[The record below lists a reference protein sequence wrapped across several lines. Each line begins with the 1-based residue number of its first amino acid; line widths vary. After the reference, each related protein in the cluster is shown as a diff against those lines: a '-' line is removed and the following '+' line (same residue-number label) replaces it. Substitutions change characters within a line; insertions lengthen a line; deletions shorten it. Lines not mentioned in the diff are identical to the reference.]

1 MFFSP
6 ALFNSRAGYWGTVKV
21 RSKKRKQTKEKEIE
35 KVSKL
40 WCSTSPNWF
49 FEMMKLLPVFQ
60 RTQEEHK
67 EENDED
73 SHHLQRVT
81 AILELLQYKINIEE
95 PHRLLPTLFATLT
108 RYIIHSQS

>member
-1 MFFSP
+1 M
-6 ALFNSRAGYWGTVKV
+6 
-21 RSKKRKQTKEKEIE
+21 
-35 KVSKL
+35 SKL
-40 WCSTSPNWF
+40 RCLTSSNWF

-73 SHHLQRVT
+73 THHLQRVT

-108 RYIIHSQS
+108 RYIIHSQSQNTQDYHLVTNCWFKSMFKMNYNCSCLN